1 MILGVV
7 SCTNERVERDDR
19 VRLFIKKQLALSPTT
34 TERLAFL
41 LR

>member
-7 SCTNERVERDDR
+7 SCTNERIERDDR
-19 VRLFIKKQLALSPTT
+19 VRLFIKKQLDLSPTT
-34 TERLAFL
+34 EQLALL

>member
-19 VRLFIKKQLALSPTT
+19 VRLFIKKQLDLAPTAEQLAL
-34 TERLAFL
+34 L